1 MQNDAESR
9 KLKFVTQSQKCSK
22 KVDGRGKKKAR
33 RIIEK
38 AAIFQKNNSDATL
51 ICFVCFAQK
60 SKGET

>member
-1 MQNDAESR
+1 MLKKSGWSR
-9 KLKFVTQSQKCSK
+9 Q
-22 KVDGRGKKKAR
+22 KKAR